1 MIRELEEVQECLMAI
16 QAVHEQRANPHDILV
31 VHTCSAAIT
40 HLENAKELA
49 EAREK
54 ETNNDQH

>member
-16 QAVHEQRANPHDILV
+16 QAVHEKRENPHDILV

-49 EAREK
+49 EAGEK
-54 ETNNDQH
+54 EAR

>member
-1 MIRELEEVQECLMAI
+1 VIRELEEVQECLMAI
-16 QAVHEQRANPHDILV
+16 QAVHEKRENPHDILV

-49 EAREK
+49 EAGEK
-54 ETNNDQH
+54 EAR